1 MEHLINNY
9 SPKNDKNKQLRSKK
23 KKNLREALIF
33 LGYFLLGFSE
43 QFRKLEGGRSE
54 Y

>member
-23 KKNLREALIF
+23 KKKLK
-33 LGYFLLGFSE
+33 LLLLN
-43 QFRKLEGGRSE
+43 KLFYIWMGHDGQGVGR
-54 Y
+54 

>member
-1 MEHLINNY
+1 MTKINNCEV
-9 SPKNDKNKQLRSKK
+9 KKK